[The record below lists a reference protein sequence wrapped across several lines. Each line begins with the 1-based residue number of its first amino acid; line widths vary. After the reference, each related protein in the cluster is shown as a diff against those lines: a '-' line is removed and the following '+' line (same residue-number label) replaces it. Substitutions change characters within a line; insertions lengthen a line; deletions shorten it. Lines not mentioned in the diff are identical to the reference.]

1 MAGGGNT
8 NVPRT
13 AGGGGGGQDFNIN
26 VEYDAI
32 STAATALQI
41 ANADIAP
48 RIVTLQGQVAAL
60 LTPDGGM
67 WMDFTSPAIQ
77 EQYTNF
83 NYQATN
89 IVANMLSFGQLLNQ
103 LAQSLFG
110 MDFQTA
116 TQIDASSNA
125 GNTTPRQGAPGQK
138 PVYPAGTGP

>member
-1 MAGGGNT
+1 MASGGIT
-8 NVPRT
+8 NLPRT
-13 AGGGGGGQDFNIN
+13 YSASGGGGQDFNIN

-48 RIVTLQGQVAAL
+48 RIVTLQGQVATL

-67 WMDFTSPAIQ
+67 WMDFTSPAIA
-77 EQYTNF
+77 EQYNNF
-83 NYQATN
+83 NSQATA

-103 LAQSLFG
+103 LAQSLSG

-116 TQIDASSNA
+116 SQIDSAASTSVQPGQA
-125 GNTTPRQGAPGQK
+125 QGTTTP
-138 PVYPAGTGP
+138 AGP